1 MYQVHRH
8 VGRQNFDFMGVYPN
22 GELNDSKEMQVRSP
36 LGYDSDLCTMKR
48 LQKALV
54 RALMGLG
61 FTITY
66 IDPGVFYAYVD
77 EHRLISDPC
86 GAC

>member
-1 MYQVHRH
+1 MA
-8 VGRQNFDFMGVYPN
+8 NSMTAKKCKCD
-22 GELNDSKEMQVRSP
+22 L